1 MLRISLERAAVPTKQ
16 TLLRLEGQI
25 TGPWVEE
32 LRRVTFE
39 ALRLNGNGASDLT
52 LDFAGV
58 SFVGADGIAFFSELA
73 TRRVH
78 FTNCSIFVAEQLKGV
93 ADVDP

>member
-1 MLRISLERAAVPTKQ
+1 MLRISLERTADTTAQ

-32 LRRVTFE
+32 LRRVTFD
-39 ALRLNGNGASDLT
+39 ALGTNGNGGSRLT
-52 LDFAGV
+52 LDLAGV
-58 SFVGADGIAFFSELA
+58 SFVGADGIALFRDLA

-93 ADVDP
+93 ANVDR